1 MPIDVELQ
9 KMHSYSFLMLLV
21 VAVFVAASVIGL
33 LVFLIKRILK
43 RKNEIQPVKEMTPAT
58 RESIKSKYNRQLDE
72 LEKKCQNKKISN
84 RKAYQEL
91 SKLIRHFVYEAT
103 GIKVHSYTLEEIKE
117 TNLSSLYSMI
127 LECYAPEFSVDHQ
140 GEIYGSIEKARQVIK
155 TWN

>member
-9 KMHSYSFLMLLV
+9 KMHSYSFLMILV
-21 VAVFVAASVIGL
+21 VAIFVAASVIGL
-33 LVFLIKRILK
+33 LVFVIKRMLK
-43 RKNEIQPVKEMTPAT
+43 RKSEVQPVKEMTEAT
-58 RESIKSKYNRQLDE
+58 RESIKSKYNHQLDE
-72 LEKKCQNKKISN
+72 LEKKCKKKKISN

-140 GEIYGSIEKARQVIK
+140 GEIYGSIEKARQVIQ